1 MSDLDIKFS
10 AGDRDA
16 EKKDDIKDLNMKI
29 KNGQLEPVKTVSKA
43 PKSREKK
50 KKAMPARSILKI

>member
-29 KNGQLEPVKTVSKA
+29 KNGQLEPVKTV
-43 PKSREKK
+43 
-50 KKAMPARSILKI
+50 